1 MRNRGLGRVY
11 QRGHIWWIQYCFRGK
26 VHRESSGSARRS
38 DAVHLLGR
46 RLGEMGRGRLIGPS
60 VERTTFE
67 DLAKILLDDYRA
79 NERKSLHRAETS
91 IKALRSYFGDF
102 LSHDIALDQLNAY
115 VAARKAIGR
124 KLATIKNEL
133 AALRRAFRLAE
144 KSGKAIPPLFPEIRV
159 NNVRSGFFER
169 AEFQAVAA
177 RLPDDL
183 RPIAQFAYLTGWR
196 ESEIRT
202 LQWRQVDFGAN
213 AVRLDP
219 GTTKNDEGRV
229 FPFAALPQLETILRL
244 QRARTDALQRET
256 GRIIPSVFHRRGE
269 PIKCFRRAW
278 KTACEQAGFP
288 NRLMHDFR
296 RTAVRNLERAG
307 VSRSVA
313 MKITGHKTESV
324 YRRYAIVSESDLSEG
339 VRKLAVLLAAEQRES
354 AKVEP
359 LRGRID
365 TELAQSGHSAQVEV
379 ASDAR

>member
-1 MRNRGLGRVY
+1 MRNRGLGRAY
-11 QRGHIWWIQYCFRGK
+11 ERGRIWWIQYCFRGK
-26 VHRESSGSARRS
+26 VHRESSGSTRRK
-38 DAVHLLGR
+38 DAVRLLGK
-46 RLGEMGRGRLIGPS
+46 RLGEMGHGRLIGPS

-67 DLAKILLDDYRA
+67 DLAKMLLDDYRA
-79 NERKSLHRAETS
+79 NERKSMHRAETS
-91 IKALRSYFGDF
+91 TNALRGYFEDF
-102 LSHDIALDQLNAY
+102 LARDITFDQLNAY
-115 VAARKAIGR
+115 VAERKSKGR

-144 KSGKAIPPLFPEIRV
+144 KCGKAIPPLFPEIRV

-169 AEFQAVAA
+169 VEFQAVAA

-202 LQWRQVDFGAN
+202 LQWRQVDLGAN
-213 AVRLDP
+213 TIRLDP
-219 GTTKNDEGRV
+219 GSTKNDEGRV
-229 FPFAALPQLETILRL
+229 FPFAALPQLEAVLRS

-256 GRIIPSVFHRRGE
+256 GRIIPFVFHRRGE
-269 PIKCFRRAW
+269 PIKSFRRAW
-278 KTACEQAGFP
+278 KTACKEAGLP

-339 VRKLAVLLAAEQRES
+339 VVKLAVLHAAEQHES

-365 TELAQSGHSAQVEV
+365 TELAQSGHSAQVEA
-379 ASDAR
+379 ASNAR